1 MSLIEKNKFQILRG
15 GVPGNYQGCV
25 DCTFTSTS
33 SGLLPG
39 MFVEYQA
46 SSDNYV
52 VVPSLEDL
60 GTQPRGKIMW
70 MCISD
75 PADPDVKFTGVY
87 VGLRGSFRAKIP
99 TTGLTGTG
107 FANGALLTVHE
118 GKLKVDNNKES
129 VGRIIEYVA
138 NDYIVADFN
147 L

>member
-1 MSLIEKNKFQILRG
+1 MSLIEKNEFQILRG

-33 SGLLPG
+33 PGLLPG
-39 MFVEYQA
+39 MIVEYQA
-46 SSDNYV
+46 STDNHAAV
-52 VVPSLEDL
+52 SSLEDL
-60 GTQPRGKIMW
+60 GAQPRGKIMW

-75 PADPDVKFTGVY
+75 PADPDVKFTGAY

-99 TTGLTGTG
+99 AAAIDFTGIVK
-107 FANGALLTVHE
+107 GAQLSVAG
-118 GKLKVDNNKES
+118 GKLKMVSGKET
-129 VGRIIEYVA
+129 VGCVIDYVN